1 MNIAAQCKL
10 DVIFAF
16 ICGTH
21 ILHPI
26 ILLMMYCASEK
37 ILHFSKNRH
46 HKFFMQFLF
55 MQFLFMHS
63 IWNSGL
69 GVCSLGFQC
78 DPSYNKMCRT
88 LHLSMSTCGS
98 EAVPLVINGS
108 MQTNYTSVVFTCMQN
123 ACIQFILTCVISCI
137 NEVHTKSCGVRVE
150 EIQKIIL

>member
-98 EAVPLVINGS
+98 EATCHQCTTCHQWQYADKLYICCFY
-108 MQTNYTSVVFTCMQN
+108 MHAKCMYIIYTDLRDIM
-123 ACIQFILTCVISCI
+123 
-137 NEVHTKSCGVRVE
+137 HK
-150 EIQKIIL
+150 